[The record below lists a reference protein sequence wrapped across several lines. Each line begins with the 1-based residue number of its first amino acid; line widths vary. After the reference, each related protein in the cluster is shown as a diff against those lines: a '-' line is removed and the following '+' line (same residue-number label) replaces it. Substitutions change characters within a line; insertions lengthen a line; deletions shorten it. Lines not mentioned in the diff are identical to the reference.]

1 MRTCTLVVGKFASCR
16 APPPPS
22 LASPSLA
29 HLRLIAME
37 HLFDEDDEVTTATE
51 GVEQTTLLIARL
63 ESAPNRARARLTV
76 WRAQE
81 RQEERRRLAERLGLR
96 VARSILVI
104 EVSLGNCLRRL
115 FVTDRHGRADCAH
128 WFPHIFPPS
137 LAISPVARCVLFCDA
152 MSGAGRRP
160 AA

>member
-1 MRTCTLVVGKFASCR
+1 
-16 APPPPS
+16 
-22 LASPSLA
+22 
-29 HLRLIAME
+29 ME

-63 ESAPNRARARLTV
+63 ESALNRTRARLTV

-115 FVTDRHGRADCAH
+115 FVTDRHGRADCQQ
-128 WFPHIFPPS
+128 
-137 LAISPVARCVLFCDA
+137 LGREVARIRTRLRMGTRAETILRESVRSRD
-152 MSGAGRRP
+152 MMPG
-160 AA
+160 